1 MKIHPTLIA
10 GAALAAMALIPVA
23 PAAAGGGVRLNFG
36 GPLGAFTARPHG
48 GGGHYDHGHS
58 HRAHRAHRSHK
69 HDYARKQAIAERKA
83 AARRARIA
91 EAREHEAERRKAA
104 AEQKLA
110 AKRKAAEIAK
120 RKAVAAAKGKAEERD
135 RRLAA
140 AKRTEDKPEIVTTE
154 IAEVEK
160 VEKVVKSDKV
170 EIAAAVP
177 LPVKASS
184 VTSANTLI
192 PVEAIDSD
200 NDSGEIQLKTIEV
213 ETDANANTE
222 VAVNQTDDGS
232 SSEQEIDTPLSCKK
246 FVPSAGLTI
255 TVPCGD

>member
-1 MKIHPTLIA
+1 MKLHSTLIA
-10 GAALAAMALIPVA
+10 GAALAAMALVPAA
-23 PAAAGGGVRLNFG
+23 PAAAGGGVQLNFG
-36 GPLGAFTARPHG
+36 GPLGTFTARPH

-58 HRAHRAHRSHK
+58 HRSHRAHK

-91 EAREHEAERRKAA
+91 ESREHEAERRRAA

-120 RKAVAAAKGKAEERD
+120 RKAVAAAKEKADERA
-135 RRLAA
+135 RRVAA
-140 AKRTEDKPEIVTTE
+140 AKRTEDKPEIVK
-154 IAEVEK
+154 AEVAE

-170 EIAAAVP
+170 EIAEAVP
-177 LPVKASS
+177 VPVKASS
-184 VTSANTLI
+184 ITSANALI
-192 PVEAIDSD
+192 PVAAIESG
-200 NDSGEIQLKTIEV
+200 NDGGEVQLKTIDV
-213 ETDANANTE
+213 ETKVDANTE
-222 VAVNQTDDGS
+222 VAANETDS
-232 SSEQEIDTPLSCKK
+232 RSPAEQDLEGPQSCKK